1 MAEWAEHLTAGIL
14 VAAEVWVRSPAWHSG
29 LEDPGLPKLW
39 LRFNPWPGNFHMPWG
54 QPLKKKNKKQKTN
67 GA

>member
-14 VAAEVWVRSPAWHSG
+14 VATEVWVRSPAWHSG

-39 LRFNPWPGNFHMPWG
+39 LRFNP
-54 QPLKKKNKKQKTN
+54 
-67 GA
+67 